1 MSEFSK
7 KWKQFITEEKTP
19 LRENFEVGDK
29 VTFKGIGGEEMTVVD
44 KRKMFAVK
52 DNGRDLMAIL
62 VELPDGTTSEY
73 DETQLTAAPTIG
85 GDRATRV
92 DKMFQDDLNSLVD
105 EFDDKD
111 HPRYDDVRGDLDAD
125 YVLDSVLDEELFT
138 PNEMGDKAVEDESNS
153 AAFQEGKGQ
162 DLADKY
168 VAKLRQEFKNLS
180 DDELDEFKKTLA
192 TAFDMNESVNE
203 GSSMRVTKQMWQ
215 KMSDDE
221 KENSLLTVF
230 EDPDTAEKWIGREWD
245 SLPGSVTRDMHT
257 ESVNEDINYDEFDE
271 KPKDFKSLLELG
283 AKATKLMGE
292 DKLIE
297 ISDAFEERGDEQS
310 DRIASHLNMA
320 IELIQ
325 DGESKSATPHLKK
338 FNKACREALGELN

>member
-1 MSEFSK
+1 MQHIPDYQQFK
-7 KWKQFITEEKTP
+7 KNITE
-19 LRENFEVGDK
+19 GK
-29 VTFKGIGGEEMTVVD
+29 V
-44 KRKMFAVK
+44 
-52 DNGRDLMAIL
+52 N
-62 VELPDGTTSEY
+62 
-73 DETQLTAAPTIG
+73 
-85 GDRATRV
+85 
-92 DKMFQDDLNSLVD
+92 
-105 EFDDKD
+105 
-111 HPRYDDVRGDLDAD
+111 
-125 YVLDSVLDEELFT
+125 
-138 PNEMGDKAVEDESNS
+138 
-153 AAFQEGKGQ
+153 EGKGQ

-192 TAFDMNESVNE
+192 TAFDMN
-203 GSSMRVTKQMWQ
+203 
-215 KMSDDE
+215 
-221 KENSLLTVF
+221 
-230 EDPDTAEKWIGREWD
+230 
-245 SLPGSVTRDMHT
+245 

>member
-1 MSEFSK
+1 
-7 KWKQFITEEKTP
+7 
-19 LRENFEVGDK
+19 
-29 VTFKGIGGEEMTVVD
+29 
-44 KRKMFAVK
+44 
-52 DNGRDLMAIL
+52 
-62 VELPDGTTSEY
+62 
-73 DETQLTAAPTIG
+73 
-85 GDRATRV
+85 
-92 DKMFQDDLNSLVD
+92 
-105 EFDDKD
+105 
-111 HPRYDDVRGDLDAD
+111 
-125 YVLDSVLDEELFT
+125 
-138 PNEMGDKAVEDESNS
+138 
-153 AAFQEGKGQ
+153 
-162 DLADKY
+162 
-168 VAKLRQEFKNLS
+168 
-180 DDELDEFKKTLA
+180 
-192 TAFDMNESVNE
+192 
-203 GSSMRVTKQMWQ
+203 
-215 KMSDDE
+215 MSDDE